1 MATGDKTDVYGRL
14 MAMLPRWFGDLTI
27 APLISAL
34 LQAFATTHSYV
45 YTLIAYATLQV
56 RIKTATDGWLDMIAA
71 DFFGPTFYRRAG
83 QSDTS
88 FRAAIVLNLFRE
100 RGTRNSVIK
109 ILTDLTGRAPLI
121 VEFNRPTDT
130 GVWGGP
136 YLGYGLAG
144 AYGSFSMDTYAM
156 VTAYRPFNIGTA
168 PFGYIP
174 TDAEIYAA
182 VDSVRPAGYTL
193 LMNIK
198 N

>member
-1 MATGDKTDVYGRL
+1 MAIGDKADVYSRL
-14 MAMLPRWFGDLTI
+14 QGVLPRWFGDLST
-27 APLISAL
+27 APLIAAL
-34 LQAFATTHSYV
+34 LQAFATTQSYV
-45 YTLIAYATLQV
+45 YSLIAYAALQV

-83 QSDTS
+83 QTDNS

-100 RGTRNSVIK
+100 RGTRASVIK

-121 VEFNRPTDT
+121 IEFNRPLDT

-144 AYGSFSMDTYAM
+144 AYGSFAMGTYAM

-182 VDSVRPAGYTL
+182 VDSVRPAGYTI
-193 LMNIK
+193 LMNIT